1 MQVLSYTAAR
11 NELSKTMEKVCDEH
25 TPVVITRA
33 NHPPV
38 VMISLEDY
46 SSMEETTHLMKS
58 PANAKRLI
66 NSINEIEKMIDSESK
81 K

>member
-1 MQVLSYTAAR
+1 MQVISYTAAR

-25 TPVVITRA
+25 SPVVITRA
-33 NHPPV
+33 NHSPV

-46 SSMEETTHLMKS
+46 SSMEETNYLMKS

-66 NSINEIEKMIDSESK
+66 NSINEIETMISTNSK